1 MVIGKNLKP
10 KPKQHSTCLE
20 IVCKISHPLDKEQ
33 AFHKQ
38 LKFKT
43 IQKLKHDHP
52 E

>member
-1 MVIGKNLKP
+1 MKHGKNLKP
-10 KPKQHSTCLE
+10 KPKQHLTCPEL
-20 IVCKISHPLDKEQ
+20 VGKISHSLDKEQ
-33 AFHKQ
+33 ALHKQ